1 MHGGSRA
8 KRQLEPW
15 LFTYTTRWLRT
26 SATWHSFLARELLVE
41 VPPERPVEAHNRP
54 QLFKDVHVDPAH
66 SSGMRRLTS
75 TITNLRSGRSSI
87 LGLDLKRVLD
97 EDQALP
103 HKVVASQTRIAHI
116 GIGLSH
122 LGALSCSA
130 RRSEASGHEAYA
142 LNSQCS
148 VTEGTC
154 RGQVRFTIR
163 DDPCRCLLARPRPDA
178 CTDAL
183 SMRCTRAP
191 LLLLAP
197 LRSRQV

>member
-103 HKVVASQTRIAHI
+103 HKVVA
-116 GIGLSH
+116 G
-122 LGALSCSA
+122 
-130 RRSEASGHEAYA
+130 RRRHERMRH
-142 LNSQCS
+142 SQCS